1 MSRGPLILAG
11 GGTGGHLFPGLAVA
25 EEWRRRYPASS
36 VVVVGTGKAVERRA
50 VAASACELRLISARP
65 LRGRSLRDQFLSLAS
80 LPVAL
85 GQSAL
90 MLRQLRPSVVVGLGG
105 YASGPVVL
113 AAARMGIPTAIMEQ
127 NSVPGSTNRL
137 LARLRAV
144 DRAYLTFESSG
155 SFFSPSVVRVL
166 GNPVRDAV
174 VEVHAASLPLERP
187 AVLVLGGSQG
197 ARRLNLSLPD
207 ALAKAGAKER
217 GLRITHQSGD
227 AMAEAVRRRY
237 DELDLPATVEP
248 FIEDMAEAYSTATL
262 IVCRAGATTLAE
274 LGVVG
279 RPAVLVP
286 FPFAID
292 DHQRKNAEELER
304 AGAAVVVRDVD
315 ATPERL
321 GPLLVELLDDPE
333 RLRGMS
339 ERSVST
345 GVVDATE
352 KVVTDLE
359 ELIGVQG

>member
-1 MSRGPLILAG
+1 MRRGPLMLAG

-25 EEWRRRYPASS
+25 EEWRRRHPERS
-36 VVVVGTGKAVERRA
+36 VIVVGTGKAVERRV
-50 VAASACELRLISARP
+50 VASSSCELRLISARP
-65 LRGRSLRDQFLSLAS
+65 LRGRNLRDQLLSLAA
-80 LPVAL
+80 LPLAL
-85 GQSAL
+85 GQSAI
-90 MLRQLRPSVVVGLGG
+90 MLARTRPAAVVGLGG
-105 YASGPVVL
+105 YASGPMVL
-113 AAARMGIPTAIMEQ
+113 AASGMRIPTAVMEQ

-137 LARLRAV
+137 LSRLRAV
-144 DRAYLTFESSG
+144 DRAYLTFPSSAR
-155 SFFSPSVVRVL
+155 FFSPRVARVL

-174 VEVHAASLPLERP
+174 IEAHGTPLQLERP
-187 AVLVLGGSQG
+187 RVLVLGGSQG
-197 ARRLNLSLPD
+197 ARRLNLSMPD
-207 ALAKAGAKER
+207 ALASADARGR

-237 DELDLPATVEP
+237 DELDLQATVEP
-248 FIEDMAEAYSTATL
+248 FIDDMAEAYRAATL

-292 DHQRKNAEELER
+292 DHQRKTAEELER
-304 AGAAVVVRDVD
+304 AGAALVVSDD
-315 ATPERL
+315 EATAERL
-321 GPLLVELLDDPE
+321 GALLGELLDDRQ
-333 RLRGMS
+333 RLREMS
-339 ERSVST
+339 ERSLST